1 MRTFILAI
9 TIVGC
14 TYVRGDEISDL
25 RKEVYSLKREL
36 ATLRADVFGTNQTLN
51 LPRPSCTTLSMEE
64 KQNPLDKKSSQD
76 RLVDE
81 NQLRHVSKS
90 NFDAAE
96 DLVTA
101 LEGSG
106 TGVDS
111 TIKINGVTFTVMD
124 TYMPVRV
131 NVGGT
136 NFNFMLRPGKM
147 LVSSSDDTYFD
158 TGLTWTPTMG
168 LEEIQKK
175 YEMQAIKWQMQAI
188 KWQKYSKKRKEK
200 LNPAS
205 ISYAVRSSERT
216 ASKTKEQL
224 KAELQMRNHFEKL
237 ARETA
242 AKNILARETAAKNI
256 AERKEKET
264 AIAKTRNSSFPVS
277 NSNVDAL
284 PCGAEFKRDPIWPIS
299 NAILY
304 CVGYKLRICPTSEH
318 SRNSD
323 IGKPITKKCAELSSP
338 DSSLTL
344 RSESVHPK
352 GEYGSWDDFSFPLRL
367 TDGKNFVEIV
377 KQVVEEN
384 PETQN

>member
-175 YEMQAIKWQMQAI
+175 YEAQAIE
-188 KWQKYSKKRKEK
+188 WQKYSKKREQK
-200 LNPAS
+200 LKPAS
-205 ISYAVRSSERT
+205 IGYADRLREKD

-224 KAELQMRNHFEKL
+224 KAELQMRNEFEK
-237 ARETA
+237 
-242 AKNILARETAAKNI
+242 LARETAAKNI

-323 IGKPITKKCAELSSP
+323 IGKPITKKCAKLSSP